1 MPHVC
6 PGSRDLSS
14 SLSLL
19 LANAPTPQSG
29 SAIWPQATAAP
40 RRILLMRG
48 RRLFGVLFPFSP
60 KPRCISGLSCWLQAK
75 LICMCDPKGL
85 LQGPGGRPAWPGP
98 VRPGLGLAPG
108 LSPQGGD
115 VVRGA
120 AEGLGGHPVPHVLLA
135 HAKVGDLHVALRVQH
150 HVVEFQVAVGWTQE
164 FGDFI
169 RCC

>member
-14 SLSLL
+14 SLSFL

-60 KPRCISGLSCWLQAK
+60 KPQCISGLSCWLQAK

-85 LQGPGGRPAWPGP
+85 LQGPGGRPARPGP
-98 VRPGLGLAPG
+98 ARARPGPRAFTSGGRCSPGCRRRSWWSPRPTCSPCTCRSRRSSRGPQSPASRCRVSGRCGVDARVWGL
-108 LSPQGGD
+108 
-115 VVRGA
+115 
-120 AEGLGGHPVPHVLLA
+120 H
-135 HAKVGDLHVALRVQH
+135 
-150 HVVEFQVAVGWTQE
+150 
-164 FGDFI
+164 
-169 RCC
+169 